1 MANIKPQFDRFE
13 DDPPRAPD
21 VEQTRREYAV
31 QQFFADLGD
40 DWFAGMD
47 DSNAIMLRQ
56 YLEMLDRPVTRRN
69 LMIAWRELNEGG
81 FLEKPFDPQ
90 YRSVFV
96 PDVRRGAK
104 TITSTLAPARHS
116 PLNQAECQLIGER
129 PERLEELGGAKLRAF
144 AAERKRLNKL
154 SEIGKPVSHSLK
166 AEYKQSLAT
175 EHSKQGLP
183 KRWAEARAVI
193 ALNYPAIK
201 RDSAEFNQLVAAEV
215 ARVS

>member
-1 MANIKPQFDRFE
+1 L
-13 DDPPRAPD
+13 
-21 VEQTRREYAV
+21 EQTRREYAV

-81 FLEKPFDPQ
+81 FLEKPFDNK
-90 YRSVFV
+90 YTVTHV
-96 PDVRRGAK
+96 PDKRRGAK
-104 TITSTLAPARHS
+104 KILSTMAAPRHS

-144 AAERKRLNKL
+144 AAERQRLNQM
-154 SEIGKPVSHSLK
+154 SAIGQPVSPSLK
-166 AEYKQSLAT
+166 TAYHQSLAD
-175 EHSKQGLP
+175 EHNRQGLP

-193 ALNYPAIK
+193 SLNYPSVK
-201 RDSAEFNQLVAAEV
+201 RDTARFNELVAAEV
-215 ARVS
+215 ERVS